1 MTMKRRELL
10 AATGSSFLAMGGRHA
25 MAQSATRPVTLVVPF
40 APGGPTDLIARR
52 LANGLAE
59 VLGQNVLVENRA
71 GAGGNV
77 GAEFV
82 ARSQPD
88 GQTVL
93 FGTSGP
99 LAINQMLFPSQ
110 GYDPVRDFAPLLPI
124 GRIPNVLAVHPSVP
138 ASSVQEL
145 IALGRRGD
153 RLAFG
158 SSGNGASSHLAG
170 ALFNGMAG
178 VRFEHI
184 PYRGTG
190 PALNDLLAGHIAMVF
205 TDVLTALPHVQA
217 GRLRAL
223 GVTTAE
229 RSQAMPE
236 VPTVAEQGLPGYD
249 ASVFFGLVV
258 PAATPAAARERL
270 RTAFAAVLAKPEIR
284 QALEGQGMQLAA
296 EFSPA
301 ALSALMATETARW
314 SAVIRENAVRAE

>member
-1 MTMKRRELL
+1 MAAASLTAL
-10 AATGSSFLAMGGRHA
+10 AGSVA
-25 MAQSATRPVTLVVPF
+25 AQSTARPIALVVPF

-52 LANGLAE
+52 LAMLLQE
-59 VLGQNVLVENRA
+59 ELGQIVVVENRA

-77 GAEFV
+77 GADHV
-82 ARSQPD
+82 ARSAPD
-88 GQTVL
+88 GNTVL

-99 LAINQMLFPSQ
+99 LAINQMLYPGQ
-110 GYDPVRDFAPLLPI
+110 TYDPIRDFAPVGPL

-138 ASSVQEL
+138 AHDVPSL
-145 IALGRRGD
+145 IALGKRGET
-153 RLAFG
+153 LSFG

-170 ALFNGMAG
+170 ALFNAMAG
-178 VRFEHI
+178 TRFEHI

-223 GVTTAE
+223 GVTTQE
-229 RSQAMPE
+229 RSPVLPD

-258 PAATPAAARERL
+258 PTATPEPAREKL
-270 RTAFAAVLAKPEIR
+270 R
-284 QALEGQGMQLAA
+284 QALEAALRHAELRTALQNQGMQIAP
-296 EFSPA
+296 EVTPT
-301 ALSALMATETARW
+301 ALSKLMSSEATRW
-314 SAVIRENAVRAE
+314 RAVIQETGARAD